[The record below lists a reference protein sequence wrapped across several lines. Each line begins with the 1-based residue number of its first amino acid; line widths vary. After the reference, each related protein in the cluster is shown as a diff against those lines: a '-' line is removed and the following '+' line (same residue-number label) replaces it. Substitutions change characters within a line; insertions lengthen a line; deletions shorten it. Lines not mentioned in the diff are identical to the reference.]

1 MLNTDSDTETTNF
14 TSTDTTSTYDKKT
27 AMAISRRARQEIKH
41 QILENAVQ
49 YTMDVFWKDKLID
62 AARGRFPKG
71 FYYQEGCIVFNKNN
85 KERRIL
91 LSVNPLE
98 TAKQFIHFL
107 QEAGI
112 YSDRDIEFA
121 KLDASM
127 RSDSH
132 VKKPLVWT
140 KVSKRMKLSML
151 RTYAKTM
158 SQQWN
163 LTPEASKDFQT
174 ILEIGFRIKAI
185 NKNNI
190 EFDGGVIT
198 NISDVYM
205 DSASGKFFIDP
216 IALEA
221 AIAAEEKERMKNS
234 HIKIDLSQYPNPVFE
249 PIGVDFSGEWN
260 NYIKNFQ
267 KNFPAMASQLAEEKR
282 KKEIADTIEVE
293 F

>member
-14 TSTDTTSTYDKKT
+14 TSTETGSTYDKKT
-27 AMAISRRARQEIKH
+27 AQAISRRARQEIKY

-62 AARGRFPKG
+62 AARGKFPKG

-91 LSVNPLE
+91 LSANPLE
-98 TAKQFIHFL
+98 TAKQFIQFL
-107 QEAGI
+107 QEAGM

-127 RSDSH
+127 RSDSYI
-132 VKKPLVWT
+132 KKPLVWT

-151 RTYAKTM
+151 RTYAGTM
-158 SQQWN
+158 SRQWN
-163 LTPEASKDFQT
+163 LTPEAAKDFQT
-174 ILEIGFRIKAI
+174 ILEIGFRIKVL
-185 NKNNI
+185 NKKNI
-190 EFDGGVIT
+190 EFDGSVIT
-198 NISDVYM
+198 NIGDIYM
-205 DSASGKFFIDP
+205 DEATGKFFIDP
-216 IALEA
+216 MALES
-221 AIAAEEKERMKNS
+221 AIAAEEKERMKNAQ
-234 HIKIDLSQYPNPVFE
+234 IKIDLSQYPNPVFE
-249 PIGVDFSGEWN
+249 PIGVDFTGEWK
-260 NYIKNFQ
+260 NYIKTFQ
-267 KNFPAMASQLAEEKR
+267 KNFPAMATHLAEEKR